1 MFLPLPP
8 PWSLAIPKKRGE
20 NIAGIIIH
28 ETQLLRQVAAHYC
41 VSSLYLG
48 SASKLSISD
57 GLDFLYCFVP
67 VNEATHVVS
76 RQTNP
81 FLTHGLKKKITIF
94 SARKKGVCCVTGVD
108 WPERNCAFTIGVRIH
123 LTNLLCLSTH
133 VHLRSSVLSYITDQK
148 YIEAYFAKKNQR
160 TQWIYLI
167 E

>member
-1 MFLPLPP
+1 MRGLVRILLLYQIVTPSSPN
-8 PWSLAIPKKRGE
+8 SLTIPKKRGE

-57 GLDFLYCFVP
+57 GPDFLYCFAP
-67 VNEATHVVS
+67 FNEATHVVS

-94 SARKKGVCCVTGVD
+94 SVWIKGVCCVRAVD
-108 WPERNCAFTIGVRIH
+108 WPARNCAFAIGVRIH
-123 LTNLLCLSTH
+123 FTNLLCLSTH
-133 VHLRSSVLSYITDQK
+133 VH
-148 YIEAYFAKKNQR
+148 F
-160 TQWIYLI
+160 IYHWSKIYWSLFR
-167 E
+167 